1 MRLASKPARKQPA
14 ENMIPLINIVF
25 LILIFF
31 LVASIVRPFSDRQI
45 QLAESSETKGPGA
58 GARMVVLRRG
68 GEIYIGREQVGPAEL
83 RQQFAVW
90 AADDPARGVTL
101 VADRDMEAA
110 TLIEIVTQ
118 ANSAGMQ
125 DVKLLTR
132 KAR

>member
-1 MRLASKPARKQPA
+1 MRLASKPARKPPA

-31 LVASIVRPFSDRQI
+31 LVASIVRPFSDRQVR
-45 QLAESSETKGPGA
+45 LAESSETKGPGA
-58 GARMVVLRRG
+58 AARMVVLRRDG
-68 GEIYIGREQVGPAEL
+68 DIYIGREQVGPAEL
-83 RQQFAVW
+83 QQRFAVW
-90 AADDPARGVTL
+90 AADDPTRGVTL
-101 VADRDMEAA
+101 VADRGMEAA

-118 ANSAGMQ
+118 ANAAGMQ